1 MKYDEEVKKTFPNT
15 YLGLD
20 CLDQL
25 ETQLGCV
32 VYPDLG
38 QTSKV
43 SEISLNNVIC
53 HLSILAGTHEYVS
66 SPRISSTKHLIL
78 ESSNLKWQLLDSIVI

>member
-1 MKYDEEVKKTFPNT
+1 MKYDEEVKTFPNT

-32 VYPDLG
+32 VYPDLE
-38 QTSKV
+38 QTGKV
-43 SEISLNNVIC
+43 SEISLKNVIC
-53 HLSILAGTHEYVS
+53 HLSILAGAHEYVS
-66 SPRISSTKHLIL
+66 SPRISSTKHLVL